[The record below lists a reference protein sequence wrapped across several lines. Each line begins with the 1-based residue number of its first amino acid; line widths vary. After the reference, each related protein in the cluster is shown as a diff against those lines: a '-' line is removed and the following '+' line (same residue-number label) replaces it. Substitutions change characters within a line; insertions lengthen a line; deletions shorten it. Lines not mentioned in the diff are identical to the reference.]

1 MYITIIRTVLLYVLI
16 VFAVRIMGKRQL
28 SELQPSELVVT
39 LIIADIASIPM
50 EDNSRP
56 LLSGMIPMLI
66 LVALEIIVSVLMMK
80 IPKFR
85 KVVCGSPVMIIED
98 GRLLQKEMKRL
109 RITTEDL
116 CVQLR
121 QQGVFSLDDVEYC
134 IAETNGNLSVLQK
147 PNKRNPTAQDLDI
160 TIEDTGIET
169 VIIND
174 GEFLNNSL
182 RLSKTNTKEIKKI
195 LKRENTE
202 LKDVFIMTYNQAGDY
217 KIIKKD
223 I

>member
-56 LLSGMIPMLI
+56 LLSGIIPMLI